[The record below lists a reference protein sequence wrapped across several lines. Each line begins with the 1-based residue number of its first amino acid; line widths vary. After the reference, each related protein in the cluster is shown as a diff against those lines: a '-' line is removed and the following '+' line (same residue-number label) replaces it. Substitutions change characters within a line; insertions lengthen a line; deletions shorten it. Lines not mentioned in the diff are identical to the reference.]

1 MKRILALLIVI
12 GVFIGIFITLRAKF
26 SELDS
31 EVISEVV
38 TENEVYVDSLNLP
51 LIEVDSLNPLL
62 TQNKQVSDILK
73 LVYEPLFDFDE
84 KNRIEA
90 KLASAWS
97 EKDGLTWII
106 KLNDKAS
113 WHSSKD
119 LLADDIIFTYNAI
132 KKSANSVY
140 KENIKNILSIEK
152 LEEKAI
158 QINLS
163 TEDKFLMYKL
173 TFPIIPKYYFEG
185 DLENEIKNINMVGTG
200 PYKMENSSDENPVIT
215 LTANTNWWKQEE
227 FKLNKIY
234 LYKYATY
241 GEAIKAFKSTE
252 IDVIATSM
260 SSWQKKFGAIGIN
273 NYMYPSS
280 EFETIIPN
288 IQNTLLSESSVRRMI
303 LSGINTEN
311 IIESIYA
318 GNGIVSS
325 CPIPSNSYLNNNNEY
340 KNYDIEKAKQLL
352 INAGWENSSGVWQK
366 EINGKKYTLKFELL
380 ANSDNEKKV
389 ESADLIAENLK
400 EIGIEIKIVKVN
412 TNEYNKRIANGKFEL
427 ILATLNLDTD
437 IDLLELIYSDSEKNY
452 AKYTNDAINKIILEM
467 NKDNLQNKIMDLQV
481 QYKNEAPYIGMYY
494 KGNNLLTN
502 KSVKGNINPTSW
514 NVYHDITGWCK

>member
-12 GVFIGIFITLRAKF
+12 GVFIGIFVTLRANF
-26 SELDS
+26 SEMAS
-31 EVISEVV
+31 EVINEVSV
-38 TENEVYVDSLNLP
+38 ENEVYVDSLNLP

-97 EKDGLTWII
+97 EKDSLTWII
-106 KLNDKAS
+106 KLNDKAT
-113 WHSSKD
+113 WHSAKEV
-119 LLADDIIFTYNAI
+119 LADDVIFTYNEI
-132 KKSANSVY
+132 KKSTNSVY
-140 KENIKNILSIEK
+140 KENVKNILSIEK

-158 QINLS
+158 QINLVA
-163 TEDKFLMYKL
+163 EDKFLIYKL
-173 TFPIIPKYYFEG
+173 CFPIIPKYYFEG
-185 DLENEIKNINMVGTG
+185 DLGNEIKNINMVGTG
-200 PYKMENSSDENPVIT
+200 PYKIENSSSENPVIT
-215 LTANTNWWKQEE
+215 LTANTDWWKKEN

-234 LYKYATY
+234 LYKYTTY

-273 NYMYPSS
+273 NYMYSSS

-288 IQNTLLSESSVRRMI
+288 TQNILLSESSVRRMI

-311 IIESIYA
+311 IIETVYA

-366 EINGKKYTLKFELL
+366 QINGKKYTLKFELL
-380 ANSDNEKKV
+380 VNSDNEKKV
-389 ESADLIAENLK
+389 EIASLIAENLK

-412 TNEYNKRIANGKFEL
+412 TNEYNKRIVNGKFEL
-427 ILATLNLDTD
+427 VLATLNLDMDT
-437 IDLLELIYSDSEKNY
+437 DLLELISTNSDKNY
-452 AKYTNDAINKIILEM
+452 SKYTNDAINKIILEM
-467 NKDNLQNKIMDLQV
+467 NKDNLENKIMDLQG
-481 QYKNEAPYIGMYY
+481 QYRNEAPYIGMYY

-514 NVYHDITGWCK
+514 NVYHDITGWCN